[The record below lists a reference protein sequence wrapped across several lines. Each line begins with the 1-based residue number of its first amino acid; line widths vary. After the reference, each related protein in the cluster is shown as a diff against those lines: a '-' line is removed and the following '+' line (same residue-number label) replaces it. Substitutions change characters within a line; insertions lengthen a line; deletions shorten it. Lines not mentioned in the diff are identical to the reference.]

1 MKTAFNRISF
11 LLLLMLGSI
20 ILTSFISASFDLA
33 FSHGVLY
40 TALLCVFIWVCFNV
54 RHMRL
59 PGVAVCAAVLFFVCR
74 SRRDAFVAQLKDL
87 FDKVS
92 GQYLNHFYYSSEKY
106 VFSNL
111 TDDHTLVMLV
121 ISAFIVILMA
131 IALSAESGR
140 IFSCLIV
147 SGVFFAACI
156 CVNGFPPVYVS
167 VGMVLFWTLVFVSG
181 GSYSADSGGGRAAL
195 ILSLPALL
203 MLCVILSRTPPDEY
217 DLSDADVEMA
227 QKLDALGQSITK
239 IFKGG
244 RFTSDVS
251 LPETS
256 LPVDGLFDDLSLDLG
271 WNMGDGALD
280 LSKGYRDFDPTRL
293 MLRVRADKSGYM
305 YLRCFSYG
313 QYLGTSWSAG
323 NKYLSSTPPQF
334 LPLALQSA
342 GGAETLH
349 ADIELIAVGSSVLP
363 VPYYSTEAS
372 ENDVYVPSGGS
383 TEYTAEYI
391 SYSGDVSSLRVPD
404 EYAAAEEDYRAYV
417 YEYYTALPDS
427 TREAMLRLAAD
438 AGISAGDD
446 AVNRVASYIMNSA
459 EYDLNVSGFDTDDY
473 AVYFLTEAKRGY
485 CTHFATAAAVMYR
498 ALGIPARVVDGFA
511 FTTVAGSY
519 VDVRRSDEHAWVEV
533 YIDGLGWLPVEVT
546 GSSAPSE
553 APVNTPEPQPETAE
567 STEATPTPSVVE
579 SPELRQDTMPVGI
592 ISSDVSQNTVPAS
605 GGAAKAVRVIVIVLA
620 AAGVIVLWQ
629 FALLRE
635 RKRRFTQR
643 DGSRAVLYIYRC
655 AKALSR
661 FNEPIPR
668 DIVTLAEK
676 ARFSQHG
683 IGREERMAA
692 YALFIG
698 MRDKLCGSGNLLRK
712 FVIKYVLG
720 FR

>member
-1 MKTAFNRISF
+1 MF
-11 LLLLMLGSI
+11 
-20 ILTSFISASFDLA
+20 IL
-33 FSHGVLY
+33 
-40 TALLCVFIWVCFNV
+40 C
-54 RHMRL
+54 L
-59 PGVAVCAAVLFFVCR
+59 PV
-74 SRRDAFVAQLKDL
+74 
-87 FDKVS
+87 
-92 GQYLNHFYYSSEKY
+92 
-106 VFSNL
+106 
-111 TDDHTLVMLV
+111 
-121 ISAFIVILMA
+121 
-131 IALSAESGR
+131 
-140 IFSCLIV
+140 
-147 SGVFFAACI
+147 
-156 CVNGFPPVYVS
+156 
-167 VGMVLFWTLVFVSG
+167 
-181 GSYSADSGGGRAAL
+181 
-195 ILSLPALL
+195 LL

-217 DLSDADVEMA
+217 DLSEADVEMA

-239 IFKGG
+239 FFKGG
-244 RFTSDVS
+244 RFTSDVD
-251 LPETS
+251 LPDTS
-256 LPVDGLFDDLSLDLG
+256 LPIDVLPDDLTLDPG

-280 LSKGYRDFDPTRL
+280 LSKGYRDFDPTQL
-293 MLRVRADKSGYM
+293 MLRVRAEKSGYM

-313 QYLGTSWSAG
+313 QYLGTGWSAG
-323 NKYLSSTPPQF
+323 NKYLSSTPPLF
-334 LPLALQSA
+334 LPLALQNA
-342 GGAETLH
+342 GGAETLQ
-349 ADIELIAVGSSVLP
+349 ADIELISVGSSVLP
-363 VPYYSTEAS
+363 VPYYSTEAA
-372 ENDVYVPSGGS
+372 ENDVYVPSGGVS
-383 TEYTAEYI
+383 EYTAEYI
-391 SYSGDVSSLRVPD
+391 SYSGDISSMRVPD
-404 EYAAAEEDYRAYV
+404 EYAAAEADYRAYV

-427 TREAMLRLAAD
+427 TLEAMLNLAAD

-511 FTTVAGSY
+511 FATVAGSY

-553 APVNTPEPQPETAE
+553 APVNTPEPQPETTE

-579 SPELRQDTMPVGI
+579 NPEPRQNMMPVGI

-605 GGAAKAVRVIVIVLA
+605 GGAAKAVRIIVIVLA
-620 AAGVIVLWQ
+620 AAGVIILWQ
-629 FALLRE
+629 FVLLRE
-635 RKRRFTQR
+635 RKRRFTQK

-655 AKALSR
+655 AKTLSR

-698 MRDKLCGSGNLLRK
+698 MRDKLCGSGNMFRK

>member
-1 MKTAFNRISF
+1 
-11 LLLLMLGSI
+11 
-20 ILTSFISASFDLA
+20 
-33 FSHGVLY
+33 
-40 TALLCVFIWVCFNV
+40 
-54 RHMRL
+54 
-59 PGVAVCAAVLFFVCR
+59 
-74 SRRDAFVAQLKDL
+74 
-87 FDKVS
+87 
-92 GQYLNHFYYSSEKY
+92 
-106 VFSNL
+106 
-111 TDDHTLVMLV
+111 
-121 ISAFIVILMA
+121 
-131 IALSAESGR
+131 
-140 IFSCLIV
+140 
-147 SGVFFAACI
+147 
-156 CVNGFPPVYVS
+156 
-167 VGMVLFWTLVFVSG
+167 
-181 GSYSADSGGGRAAL
+181 
-195 ILSLPALL
+195 
-203 MLCVILSRTPPDEY
+203 
-217 DLSDADVEMA
+217 
-227 QKLDALGQSITK
+227 
-239 IFKGG
+239 
-244 RFTSDVS
+244 
-251 LPETS
+251 
-256 LPVDGLFDDLSLDLG
+256 
-271 WNMGDGALD
+271 
-280 LSKGYRDFDPTRL
+280 
-293 MLRVRADKSGYM
+293 M

-349 ADIELIAVGSSVLP
+349 ADIELIAVGGSVLP

>member
-1 MKTAFNRISF
+1 MKAAFNRISF
-11 LLLLMLGSI
+11 LLLLLLSSL
-20 ILTSFISASFDLA
+20 ILTSFISASFDLV
-33 FSHGVLY
+33 FSRGALY
-40 TALLCVFIWVCFNV
+40 TALLCVFIWVCFSI

-74 SRRDAFVAQLKDL
+74 SGRDDFVAQLKDMV
-87 FDKVS
+87 DKVS

-121 ISAFIVILMA
+121 ISAFIVIFMA

-147 SGVFFAACI
+147 SGTVFAACI
-156 CVNGFPPVYVS
+156 CVNGFPPVYAS
-167 VGMVLFWTLVFVSG
+167 VGMVLFWALVVISG
-181 GSYSADSGGGRAAL
+181 GSYSADSGGGRAVF
-195 ILSLPALL
+195 ILCLPVLL

-217 DLSDADVEMA
+217 DLSEADVEMA

-239 IFKGG
+239 FFKGG
-244 RFTSDVS
+244 RFTSDVD
-251 LPETS
+251 LPDTS
-256 LPVDGLFDDLSLDLG
+256 LPIDVLPDDLTLDPG

-280 LSKGYRDFDPTRL
+280 LSKGYRDFDPTQL
-293 MLRVRADKSGYM
+293 LRVRADKSGYM

-313 QYLGTSWSAG
+313 QYLGTGWSAG
-323 NKYLSSTPPQF
+323 NKYLSSTPPLF
-334 LPLALQSA
+334 LPLALQNA
-342 GGAETLH
+342 GGAETLQ
-349 ADIELIAVGSSVLP
+349 ADIELISVGSSVLP
-363 VPYYSTEAS
+363 VPYYSTEAA
-372 ENDVYVPSGGS
+372 ENDVYVPSGGVS
-383 TEYTAEYI
+383 EYTAEYI
-391 SYSGDVSSLRVPD
+391 SYSGDISSMRVPD
-404 EYAAAEEDYRAYV
+404 EYAAAEADYRAYV

-427 TREAMLRLAAD
+427 TLEAMLNLAAD

-511 FTTVAGSY
+511 FATVAGSY

-553 APVNTPEPQPETAE
+553 APVNTPEPQPETTE

-579 SPELRQDTMPVGI
+579 NPEPRQNTMPVGI

-605 GGAAKAVRVIVIVLA
+605 GGAAKAVRIIVIVLA

-629 FALLRE
+629 FVLLRE
-635 RKRRFTQR
+635 RKRRFTQK

-655 AKALSR
+655 AKTLSR

-698 MRDKLCGSGNLLRK
+698 MRDKLCGSGNMFRK